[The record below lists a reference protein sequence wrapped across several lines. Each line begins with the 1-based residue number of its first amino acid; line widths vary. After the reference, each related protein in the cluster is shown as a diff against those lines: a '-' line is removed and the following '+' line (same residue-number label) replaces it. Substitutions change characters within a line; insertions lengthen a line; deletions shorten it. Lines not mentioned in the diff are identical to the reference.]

1 MSFVSPKPK
10 KTLEFAQLQDYAV
23 KILSGRA
30 MSAGD
35 LKQKLLRKAADPD
48 DIPKVVDALREYGY
62 LNDKAFAESY
72 AAARRDNQ
80 SFGSARVLRDL
91 RTRRVAAP
99 LAQKAVQQAFAGKD
113 ECELIEQFLER
124 KFRGKDMGELLQD
137 EKKLAAVYRRLRT
150 AGYSTGNS
158 VKVLKRYASRAE
170 ELESMDEGS
179 EEESA

>member
-1 MSFVSPKPK
+1 MPFVSPKSK
-10 KTLEFAQLQDYAV
+10 KTLDLAQLQEYAV
-23 KILSGRA
+23 KLLSGRA
-30 MSAGD
+30 MSAGG
-35 LKQKLLRKAADPD
+35 LKQKLLLKASDPD
-48 DIPKVVDALREYGY
+48 DIPKVIDTLKEYGY
-62 LNDKAFAESY
+62 LNDQAFAESY

-91 RTRRVAAP
+91 QNRRVAAP

-124 KFRGKDMGELLQD
+124 KFRGKNLGELLQD
-137 EKKLAAVYRRLRT
+137 EKKLAGVYRRLRT

-170 ELESMDEGS
+170 ELESLEDES
-179 EEESA
+179 